1 MAIYRQPRNGKDF
14 YRTKSYK
21 FTVAS
26 KDDPSLIDL
35 RTNIVKHN
43 ASVRN
48 RARTYQTLTEYD
60 KLYTVR
66 LMARGP
72 RRWHTKYKNSFRYFK
87 GAYGIPQHQKM
98 LHSNADSNLNHRFAE
113 EFDVYVHRSR
123 EMEDALIDHA
133 KDNSY
138 TWYDQE
144 SSTRDVAKT
153 LLRSGV
159 KFSKDKTT
167 GRETKKYAPRMKFN
181 LPVWEGR
188 MSCKVFSNEGEEIKS
203 IEEVDPPNTAP

>member
-48 RARTYQTLTEYD
+48 RARTYQTLSEYD

-72 RRWHTKYKNSFRYFK
+72 RRWHTKYKGPLIRYFK
-87 GAYGIPQHQKM
+87 GQYMVPQSQKL
-98 LHSNADSNLNHRFAE
+98 LHGNADSNLNHKFAE

-123 EMEDALIDHA
+123 EMEDALAHEID
-133 KDNSY
+133 
-138 TWYDQE
+138 TGQ
-144 SSTRDVAKT
+144 TP
-153 LLRSGV
+153 GV
-159 KFSKDKTT
+159 QNK
-167 GRETKKYAPRMKFN
+167 
-181 LPVWEGR
+181 
-188 MSCKVFSNEGEEIKS
+188 IKS
-203 IEEVDPPNTAP
+203 LKNKIWKLEWQAKNNKLAAYGSN

>member
-72 RRWHTKYKNSFRYFK
+72 RRWHTKYKGPLIRYFK
-87 GAYGIPQHQKM
+87 GQYMVPQSQKI
-98 LHSNADSNLNHRFAE
+98 LHSNADSNLNHKFAT

-123 EMEDALIDHA
+123 EMEDALQHEIDTGQTPGVQNKIKDLKNKIWKLEWQA
-133 KDNSY
+133 KN
-138 TWYDQE
+138 
-144 SSTRDVAKT
+144 
-153 LLRSGV
+153 
-159 KFSKDKTT
+159 DKLA
-167 GRETKKYAPRMKFN
+167 GY
-181 LPVWEGR
+181 G
-188 MSCKVFSNEGEEIKS
+188 SN
-203 IEEVDPPNTAP
+203 

>member
-14 YRTKSYK
+14 WRTSSYR
-21 FTVAS
+21 FTVES
-26 KDDPSLIDL
+26 KDDLSLISL
-35 RTNIVKHN
+35 KTNIVKHN
-43 ASVRN
+43 ASVRS

-113 EFDVYVHRSR
+113 EYDVYVHRSR
-123 EMEDALIDHA
+123 EMEDALQHEIDTGQTPGVQNKIKNLKNKIWKLEWQA
-133 KDNSY
+133 KN
-138 TWYDQE
+138 
-144 SSTRDVAKT
+144 
-153 LLRSGV
+153 
-159 KFSKDKTT
+159 DKLAAY
-167 GRETKKYAPRMKFN
+167 G
-181 LPVWEGR
+181 
-188 MSCKVFSNEGEEIKS
+188 SN
-203 IEEVDPPNTAP
+203 

>member
-14 YRTKSYK
+14 WRTKSYR

-43 ASVRN
+43 ASVRS

-72 RRWHTKYKNSFRYFK
+72 RRWHTKYKGPLIRYFK
-87 GAYGIPQHQKM
+87 GQYMVPQHQKM
-98 LHSNADSNLNHRFAE
+98 LHGNADSNLNHKFAE

-123 EMEDALIDHA
+123 EMEDALQHEIDTGQTPGVQNKIKNLKNKIWKLEWQA
-133 KDNSY
+133 KN
-138 TWYDQE
+138 
-144 SSTRDVAKT
+144 
-153 LLRSGV
+153 
-159 KFSKDKTT
+159 
-167 GRETKKYAPRMKFN
+167 TKLAAY
-181 LPVWEGR
+181 G
-188 MSCKVFSNEGEEIKS
+188 SN
-203 IEEVDPPNTAP
+203 

>member
-72 RRWHTKYKNSFRYFK
+72 RRWHTKYKGSLIRYFK

-98 LHSNADSNLNHRFAE
+98 LHSNADSNLNHKFAT

-123 EMEDALIDHA
+123 EMEDALQTEIDTGQTPGVQSKIRKLNNEIWKLEWQA
-133 KDNSY
+133 KNN
-138 TWYDQE
+138 
-144 SSTRDVAKT
+144 
-153 LLRSGV
+153 
-159 KFSKDKTT
+159 
-167 GRETKKYAPRMKFN
+167 KYA
-181 LPVWEGR
+181 
-188 MSCKVFSNEGEEIKS
+188 
-203 IEEVDPPNTAP
+203 